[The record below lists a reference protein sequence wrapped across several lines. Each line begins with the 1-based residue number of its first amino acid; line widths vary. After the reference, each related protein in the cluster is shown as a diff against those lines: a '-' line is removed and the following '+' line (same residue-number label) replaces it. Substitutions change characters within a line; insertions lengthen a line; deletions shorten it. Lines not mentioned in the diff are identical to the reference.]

1 MGGELRRRTVRGAAI
16 TAVFIVGID
25 AIVAAQGLVVTRL
38 LGPQAIGLYGLVA
51 VTVMT
56 ILTLKRVGIDE
67 AFVQQE
73 TEDPETE
80 FQHAFTLELMLASG
94 LALVVV
100 ALAPILAAAYGEP
113 RLLWLTLA
121 SAYLPLAFALL
132 APLWIFYR
140 RMDYARQRLLQVIQ
154 PVVSIAVTLPL
165 AATGFGV
172 WSLVVGPA
180 AGYACAVAASLVASP
195 YRLRLRFDR
204 AVAKRYVRFSGW
216 VLVALAA
223 SMVVAQGQIV
233 AFKIHGGLAA
243 AGYLTLAATVTRY
256 VDRADQIVTA
266 TIYPAIVAIRGRA
279 DALQELF
286 EKSNRA
292 TLLWVLPFSCGVV
305 LFAPDLV
312 SFVLGEEWRPARVL
326 LQGLAV
332 AGLLQHLG
340 FNWFAFFRAH
350 GDPKYP
356 ALEAIAGTVAFG
368 AFAIGGLVLWDV
380 DGFVFG
386 RILAV
391 AIALVVRWHFIRTLL
406 PQARLATIVA
416 PALVPVV
423 AASAA
428 VLALRGLLW
437 GGERPL
443 VQALAEAL
451 LFAGLYLGW
460 AAWRERPLVAELLR
474 SVRPPAESETAPA
487 PEPPAFPPAPVP
499 PA

>member
-1 MGGELRRRTVRGAAI
+1 MSDLRRRTVRGAAI
-16 TAVFIVGID
+16 TAAFVIGID

-38 LGPQAIGLYGLVA
+38 LGPRAIGLYGLVA

-73 TEDPETE
+73 TEDPEAE
-80 FQHAFTLELMLASG
+80 FQYAFTLELVLSAA
-94 LALVVV
+94 LALVIVV
-100 ALAPILAAAYGEP
+100 LAPILAAAYGEP

-180 AGYACAVAASLVASP
+180 AGYACAVAASLAASP
-195 YRLRLRFDR
+195 YRLKLRFDR

-223 SMVVAQGQIV
+223 SMAVAQGQIV

-292 TLLWVLPFSCGVV
+292 TLLWVLPFTCGVV

-312 SFVLGEEWRPARVL
+312 SFVLGKEWGPARVL

-350 GDPKYP
+350 GDPKHP
-356 ALEAIAGTVAFG
+356 ALEAIAGTIAFG
-368 AFAIGGLVLWDV
+368 AFALGGLAVWGV
-380 DGFVFG
+380 DGFVWG

-391 AIALVVRWHFIRTLL
+391 AVALVVRWRFIRLLL
-406 PQARLATIVA
+406 PRARLSTIVA

-423 AASAA
+423 AAAGA
-428 VLALRGLLW
+428 VLALRALLW
-437 GGERPL
+437 GAERPL

-451 LFAGLYLGW
+451 LFAGIYAGW

-474 SVRPPAESETAPA
+474 SVRPPAGPAAAPVQ
-487 PEPPAFPPAPVP
+487 PASPPAPVP